1 MFIGFFAYQF
11 AAHASDYTDGSS
23 NNPSPLYH
31 FRRNFLMRSLFVM
44 VFLCLSTFAL
54 SQQKGPADELPKL
67 EHLHADQVNPQID
80 PCTDFY
86 QYSCSKFFAAN
97 PIPPDRASWG
107 VAGPLQVWNETVLR
121 QALEAAAAKKQGRT
135 PVEQKIGDY
144 WTSCMDESAIE
155 TASAK
160 AFQAEL
166 KRIDDLKQ
174 KSQLVDQI
182 AHLHSTIGDAWAVDD
197 NATFAPLFGLSAIQD
212 YDDAQKTVA
221 QFDQGGFSLPGRDFY
236 SKDDAKSQELRKAY
250 LMHVQKMLELLGDKP
265 ETAAAEAQTIMRIET
280 ALAQGSMTRVERRDP
295 QKLYHKMTAQE
306 FEALTPS
313 FQWNTY
319 FTKVGLP
326 SIASLNVATP
336 DFFKTVSAEI
346 DKEDLASWKTYLRW
360 HLVEANARYLIRL
373 LLVGASSMV
382 SGHSPVGGI
391 DIWAEEEALALGV
404 PLDLKVPTHNSWDP
418 PGGYGYKA
426 RNLDIARDSDVV
438 HVLLAD
444 VYPEQYTGRRWDLC
458 YHCKTNDHVK
468 SGARCPERDREA
480 GRTTASDEH
489 VMHGRRSG
497 LRSRR

>member
-54 SQQKGPADELPKL
+54 SQQKGPADELPRL

-135 PVEQKIGDY
+135 AVEQKIGDY

-155 TASAK
+155 TASTK

-236 SKDDAKSQELRKAY
+236 SKDDAKSQEIRKQY
-250 LMHVQKMLELLGDKP
+250 LAHIANMLKLSGESQSQA
-265 ETAAAEAQTIMRIET
+265 TADAAIVMQIET
-280 ALAQGSMTRVERRDP
+280 ELAG
-295 QKLYHKMTAQE
+295 
-306 FEALTPS
+306 
-313 FQWNTY
+313 
-319 FTKVGLP
+319 
-326 SIASLNVATP
+326 
-336 DFFKTVSAEI
+336 
-346 DKEDLASWKTYLRW
+346 
-360 HLVEANARYLIRL
+360 
-373 LLVGASSMV
+373 
-382 SGHSPVGGI
+382 
-391 DIWAEEEALALGV
+391 
-404 PLDLKVPTHNSWDP
+404 
-418 PGGYGYKA
+418 
-426 RNLDIARDSDVV
+426 
-438 HVLLAD
+438 
-444 VYPEQYTGRRWDLC
+444 
-458 YHCKTNDHVK
+458 
-468 SGARCPERDREA
+468 
-480 GRTTASDEH
+480 
-489 VMHGRRSG
+489 
-497 LRSRR
+497 